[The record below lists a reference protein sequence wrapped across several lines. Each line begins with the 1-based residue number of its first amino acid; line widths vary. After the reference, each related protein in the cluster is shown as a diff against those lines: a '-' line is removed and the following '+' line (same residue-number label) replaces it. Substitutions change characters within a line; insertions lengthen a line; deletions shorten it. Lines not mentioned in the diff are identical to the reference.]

1 MPRRRILKLVLLALA
16 LACVSTPWKDARVGA
31 RQLPPEA
38 KMRID
43 FARDIEPILKA
54 RCLVCHGSQQQ
65 MGGLRLDR
73 HEDALRGGN
82 SGPVIKAGDSAAS
95 RLIRLVAGLEK
106 GLVMPPAGKR
116 LSVQEVEL
124 LRTWIDQGA
133 NWTVKEQGS
142 GIAVMPV
149 KPEAGVPKHWSFQ
162 PIKRPEVP
170 VVRNRNWVRNPIDNF
185 ILARLEAEGIEPSA
199 EADRVTLIRRL
210 SLDLIGLPPTPKE
223 VAEFIADNRPDA
235 YERQVDRLLDSP
247 HYGEKWARNW
257 LDLARYADSDG
268 YEKDWVRPH
277 AWRYRHWV
285 IEALNRDLP
294 FDQFTIEQIAGDLLP
309 NSTID
314 QQVATGFHRNALTN
328 REGGVNIEQFRFEKV
343 VDQINTVGTVW
354 LGLTVGCAQCHDHK
368 YDPVSQKEYY
378 QLFAFFNNAEEV
390 NIDAP
395 LDGEMGPYLQALP
408 EYRKK
413 RNELLVQYRVP
424 ELQPPWEKKML
435 EAAANPGKWTDWD
448 HAYDA
453 LQKLLDGADKILRMD
468 AAVRTQKQQDAL
480 ADHFIGNYHRVISKE
495 MAEQLKY
502 KELRKQLS
510 DLLTA
515 FPALSEAQTIAEDTS
530 PRRTYIA
537 IRGDYRRNGI
547 EVHPG
552 VPAVL
557 HPLPP
562 DTEPSRLTLARW
574 LVSPDNPLTARV
586 TVNRIWQ
593 EYFGR
598 GIVHTSDDFGA
609 QGEKPS
615 HPKLLDYLASELVD
629 RHWSLKQMHRLIVT
643 SAVYRQS
650 SKARPELQSRDA
662 ENLMLARQA
671 RLRLPAELIRDSGLA
686 VSGLLYSVI
695 GGRSVRPPQPAGLD
709 ELGYASSVKWVESQG
724 KDRYRRG
731 LYILFQRTVPYPQL
745 MHFDAPDATISACR
759 RERSNTPLQALN
771 LLNDP
776 VFVEMARGLAVRVL
790 QETTGHFTERIDYAF
805 QLCLARKPSSRERE
819 WLTEYYEKQ
828 KQMLEKEPGS
838 VQTIFPVELRG
849 VSNIEAA
856 AWVAL
861 SSVLLN
867 LDEFITRE

>member
-1 MPRRRILKLVLLALA
+1 MRRGLKLVMLALA
-16 LACVSTPWKDARVGA
+16 LAGVSVMWKDATVGA

-38 KMRID
+38 KMRVD
-43 FARDIEPILKA
+43 FARDIEPILKG
-54 RCLVCHGSQQQ
+54 RCIVCHGSQQQ

-73 HEDALRGGN
+73 RADALRGGN
-82 SGPVIKAGDSAAS
+82 SGPVITAGDSAAS

-116 LSVQEVEL
+116 LSAQEVGL
-124 LRTWIDQGA
+124 LRAWIDQGA
-133 NWTVKEQGS
+133 NWPVREQTS
-142 GIAVMPV
+142 GIAGERGKDEP
-149 KPEAGVPKHWSFQ
+149 GVPKHWAFQ
-162 PIKRPEVP
+162 PVKRPEAPAVG
-170 VVRNRNWVRNPIDNF
+170 NRNWVRNPIDNF
-185 ILARLEAEGIEPSA
+185 ILARLEAEGIEPSP
-199 EADRVTLIRRL
+199 EAGRVTLIRRL
-210 SLDLIGLPPTPKE
+210 SFDLIGLPPTPKE
-223 VAEFIADNRPDA
+223 VAEFLADNRPDA
-235 YERQVDRLLDSP
+235 YERLVDRLLDSP
-247 HYGEKWARNW
+247 HYGEKWARHW

-268 YEKDWVRPH
+268 YEKDLVRPH

-309 NSTID
+309 QATIE
-314 QQVATGFHRNALTN
+314 QKVATGFHRNALTN
-328 REGGVNIEQFRFEKV
+328 REGGVNIEQFRYEKV

-368 YDPVSQKEYY
+368 YDPLSQKEYY
-378 QLFAFFNNAEEV
+378 QLFAFFNSAEEV

-395 LDGEMGPYLQALP
+395 LEGEMGPYLQALP

-413 RNELLVQYRVP
+413 RTELLVQYRVP
-424 ELQPPWEKKML
+424 DLQPAWEKKML

-453 LQKLLDGADKILRMD
+453 IQKLLDGADKILRME
-468 AAVRTQKQQDAL
+468 AAARTQKQQDAL
-480 ADHFIGNYHRVISKE
+480 SDHFIRNYHRVIGKE
-495 MAEQLKY
+495 MWEQLKY

-510 DLLTA
+510 DLA
-515 FPALSEAQTIAEDTS
+515 ASFPALSEAQTIAEDAA
-530 PRRTYIA
+530 PLRTHIA
-537 IRGDYRRNGI
+537 IRGDYRNNGI

-552 VPAVL
+552 TPEVL
-557 HPLPP
+557 HALPP
-562 DTEPSRLTLARW
+562 HAKPSRLALARW
-574 LVSPDNPLTARV
+574 LVSRGNPLTTRV

-598 GIVHTSDDFGA
+598 GIVRTSEDFGT

-615 HPKLLDYLASELVD
+615 HPELLDYLASELVD
-629 RHWSLKQMHRLIVT
+629 RHWSLKQLHRLIVT
-643 SAVYRQS
+643 SAAYRQS
-650 SKARPELQSRDA
+650 SKARPELQARDA
-662 ENLMLARQA
+662 ENALLARQA

-686 VSGLLYSVI
+686 VSGLLYPVI

-709 ELGYASSVKWVESQG
+709 ALGYADSVKWVDSQG
-724 KDRYRRG
+724 TDRYRRG

-745 MHFDAPDATISACR
+745 MHFDSPDASVTACR
-759 RERSNTPLQALN
+759 RERSNTTLQALN

-776 VFVEMARGLAVRVL
+776 VFVEMARGLAMRIL
-790 QETTGHFTERIDYAF
+790 LETSGTFTDRIDFAF
-805 QLCLARKPSSRERE
+805 QQCLARKPSSRERE

-828 KQMLEKEPGS
+828 KQMLEKDAGS
-838 VQTIFPVELRG
+838 VPMIFPVELRG